1 MRNIKGRGGP
11 SPESS
16 SYDSGNSSSSE
27 ESVEEGNS
35 TKSHR
40 FQIISKAESRKWE
53 LPCEMA
59 DYVNHQF
66 EYFIPEKDVEENLLI
81 QQPVPENVRDVK
93 KLDDFVKSVMGQSAQ
108 VLNQDATMKGFQQKI
123 LDLVGHLSRLWK
135 GLEDIKNV
143 PDNTVPV
150 PVEDHIKLIE
160 QRVLLLGQASNSI
173 LYSRRLQI
181 LKTLIKDPKKAKNIL
196 KEKVDT
202 LQKGDQNVFGKRFRS
217 HVVETERSKKRT
229 LEIFSVGSRSAPP
242 SAKKP
247 FRTDPSPN
255 NKKPYGG
262 GKKPN
267 NRDRH
272 SAQYGGKQNNKWK
285 SVSGKQISGSKP
297 GSLVQKISRID
308 SRRISNK
315 CSPFSKNFVHRKNPK
330 LVIGRKISSFQ
341 QELEKIDPR
350 SGSFICSKG
359 VRDTIQCKGL
369 FQNRWQRPKH
379 RNC

>member
-81 QQPVPENVRDVK
+81 QQPVPENVRGVK

-108 VLNQDATMKGFQQKI
+108 VLNQDATMKRFQQKI

-135 GLEDIKNV
+135 GLEE
-143 PDNTVPV
+143 NTV

-359 VRDTIQCKGL
+359 VRDTNFPLRLKKV
-369 FQNRWQRPKH
+369 F
-379 RNC
+379 